1 MELSKIL
8 AAKRP
13 LWQELDRLCS
23 TLAHPIR
30 RRSVSAEMITR
41 FSSLYRAACA
51 DLALAD
57 AYHFP
62 PETVRYLHQLVG
74 RAHNQLYRAK
84 SFDVRAWFVELFVEL
99 PRRLASDRILW
110 LAFGLFFGMFFLS
123 AFGGLVSPDFARE
136 VVGAERL
143 DTIES
148 SFSAPP
154 RGRDFTMD
162 VAMAG
167 FYVFNNATIG
177 LRCFVLGLFWG
188 VGGLYET
195 MFNAVVLGA
204 VFGHMSASENAKHF
218 FEFVAGHSAFELTAV
233 VLSAAAGMR
242 LGFSLVFTQ
251 GYSRTDSLRLAGQR
265 AMPMVGLAVLL
276 FLGAAM
282 IEGFVSPADLPPV
295 LKFVVGAATAALLA
309 AYLILPRWL
318 DADGARRTQ
327 RGSATLREDRA
338 ALG

>member
-1 MELSKIL
+1 MPHVELTKIL

-13 LWQELDRLCS
+13 LWQELDRLCA
-23 TLAHPIR
+23 TLANPIR
-30 RRSVSAEMITR
+30 RRSVSAETITR

-57 AYHFP
+57 AYRLP

-110 LAFGLFFGMFFLS
+110 LAFALFFGLFFLS

-136 VVGAERL
+136 VVGVEQLAF
-143 DTIES
+143 IES
-148 SFSAPP
+148 SFSEPP

-177 LRCFVLGLFWG
+177 LRCFVFGLFWG

-195 MFNAVVLGA
+195 MFNALVLGA
-204 VFGHMSASENAKHF
+204 VFGHMTGGENAKNF

-251 GYSRTDSLRLAGQR
+251 GYSRTDSLRIAGRR

-276 FLGAAM
+276 FVGAAM
-282 IEGFVSPADLPPV
+282 IEAFVSPADVSPL
-295 LKFVVGAATAALLA
+295 LKAAVGAGTAAMLA
-309 AYLILPRWL
+309 AYMILPRWL
-318 DADGARRTQ
+318 GGGVLEQA
-327 RGSATLREDRA
+327 
-338 ALG
+338 

>member
-1 MELSKIL
+1 MPRVELTKIL

-13 LWQELDRLCS
+13 LWQELDRLCAA
-23 TLAHPIR
+23 LANPIR
-30 RRSVSAEMITR
+30 RRSLPAETIIR

-84 SFDVRAWFVELFVEL
+84 SFDVRAWFVELFVVL
-99 PRRLASDRILW
+99 PRRLAADRILW
-110 LAFGLFFGMFFLS
+110 LAFALFFGVFLLS
-123 AFGGLVSPDFARE
+123 AFGGFVNPDFARE
-136 VVGAERL
+136 VVGADHL
-143 DTIES
+143 TGIES
-148 SFSAPP
+148 SFSAAP
-154 RGRDFTMD
+154 RGRDFTID
-162 VAMAG
+162 VGMAG

-177 LRCFVLGLFWG
+177 LRCFVFGLFWG

-195 MFNAVVLGA
+195 MFNAIVLGA
-204 VFGHMSASENAKHF
+204 VFGHMAASENAKNF

-233 VLSAAAGMR
+233 VLSAAAGIR

-251 GYSRTDSLRLAGQR
+251 GYSRTDSLRLAGR
-265 AMPMVGLAVLL
+265 LAMPMVGLAVLL
-276 FLGAAM
+276 FVGAAM
-282 IEGFVSPADLPPV
+282 IEAFVSPADVSPL
-295 LKFVVGAATAALLA
+295 LKASVGAGTAVMLA

-318 DADGARRTQ
+318 GDDAGERT
-327 RGSATLREDRA
+327 
-338 ALG
+338 